1 VDIRIGLVHSLRELE
16 VELADDTDA
25 VALQKQVDEV
35 LRAGGGILWLT
46 DRKGAQFAIAAE
58 KVTFIQLGTGSEKG
72 RIGFG

>member
-35 LRAGGGILWLT
+35 LGGGGGILWLT
-46 DRKGAQFAIAAE
+46 DRKGAQFGIAAE
-58 KVTFIQLGTGSEKG
+58 KVTFIQLGTVSEKG